1 MNIALSTISNNQNFT
16 GYDARKLKGLLVTDK
31 ACAEALKK
39 LSPDTGLDIFTPQ
52 IASKSIRKE
61 ALELEKS
68 NKLIWTQDYF
78 TILQNHIL
86 FDNTRD
92 FLKRTLRATSDGLS
106 KQINKTPFKSEPHL
120 RGGNFFVCQV
130 GDKKKLLVD
139 GTRLIY
145 PKELF
150 KQIYNVDEVCPIAK
164 TDYHIDLSIRPLEN
178 GNVLVADNTL
188 TKKML
193 QTGQEKLKKYIT
205 NNNLNELDKKE
216 VEDIIEQLSLHEKK
230 LDITLEFETQK
241 SLEITPQIIQQ
252 LNNYG
257 FNPIPVPATYHYL
270 KESAINQKTNIE
282 KLNRNLAELKEY
294 SKGQSEVFQKY
305 AQNYINLMSL
315 KPKVD
320 SHCGTELVNIYQNN
334 FINAIVNKK
343 DNNKI
348 NYITNASLLDKELG
362 ITPEIE
368 AKTGFSTRKAFEESI
383 APYVDKFI
391 TIDEKLTE
399 RLFKYMGGIHC
410 SASEIPL

>member
-1 MNIALSTISNNQNFT
+1 MNITHHTVTHNQNFT
-16 GYDARKLKGLLVTDK
+16 GYDARRLKGLLVTDK

-39 LSPDTGLDIFTPQ
+39 LTPTTELDIFTPQ

-61 ALELEKS
+61 AFELEKN

-92 FLKRTLRATSDGLS
+92 FLKRTLRATSDGIA
-106 KQINKTPFKSEPHL
+106 KQINKIPFKSEPHL
-120 RGGNFFVCQV
+120 RGGNFFICQV
-130 GDKKKLLVD
+130 GDKKKLIVD
-139 GTRLIY
+139 ETRLIY

-178 GNVLVADNTL
+178 GNVLVADNRL

-193 QTGQEKLKKYIT
+193 QTGQEKLNKYIT
-205 NNNLNELDKKE
+205 ENNLNESNKKE
-216 VEDIIEQLSLHEKK
+216 IENIIEQLSNHEKK
-230 LDITLEFETQK
+230 LDITLEFEPQK
-241 SLEITPQIIQQ
+241 SLKNTQKIIQQ
-252 LNNYG
+252 LNDYG
-257 FNPIPVPATYHYL
+257 FTPIPVPATYHYL
-270 KESAINQKTNIE
+270 EESAINKKANIE
-282 KLNRNLAELKEY
+282 KFNNSLTELKEY
-294 SKGQSEVFQKY
+294 SKGQSKTFQVY

-320 SHCGTELVNIYQNN
+320 FHCGTELVNIYQNN
-334 FINAIVNKK
+334 FINAIVNKT
-343 DNNKI
+343 NNGKI

-410 SASEIPL
+410 TASEIPM